1 MSERSHR
8 QEIILSVLSKKS
20 VRTQEALLSELR
32 RRGVDLTQS
41 TLSRELKALG
51 ISKAPDG
58 RGGYRYVAGGAG
70 TGDEGL
76 LPSVAAFVQSVA
88 RSHNLLIVKTPPGA
102 AQGVA
107 RVIDQTD
114 WPEVMGTLAGDDT
127 ILLICRED
135 AQVEEVRVR
144 LESVAGNGA

>member
-127 ILLICRED
+127 ILLIARSDAD
-135 AQVEEVRVR
+135 AQAVEKR
-144 LESVAGNGA
+144 LRAVSGR